1 MGYGR
6 WSYWL
11 LGIAGVLQYAIM
23 AAVKSHNYV
32 SLDTS
37 YLVMW
42 LAIIGAALG
51 CWASCGSC
59 CGYGGGCGCC
69 GDDCD
74 CGDCSYCKPGMHEHG
89 EHGHDHGHE
98 HDPQEA

>member
-1 MGYGR
+1 MR

-23 AAVKSHNYV
+23 VAMKSSNYV

-42 LAIIGAALG
+42 LAIIGAAVG
-51 CWASCGSC
+51 CWMSCGSC
-59 CGYGGGCGCC
+59 YGGGGGCGCC
-69 GDDCD
+69 GDDCS
-74 CGDCSYCKPGMHEHG
+74 CGDCDSCKPGMGHEHG
-89 EHGHDHGHE
+89 HEGHEGHDHGPGE
-98 HDPQEA
+98 HH